1 MPLVYQPP
9 INPSP
14 FLSSN
19 ESRFLMHI
27 FGTQTAK
34 MLFPAA
40 PDFFLQRMI
49 GAAMETPHLLYALL
63 ASACSHHSRLIKDS
77 TPNPKVTCL
86 KYTNMAI
93 SSLRETLQ
101 DANQSLKAET
111 ITTAM
116 ALCTNDVCNGNMH
129 VWRTHLR
136 GVLRLLAACLQH
148 QRETYATDDPFLLSL
163 AKWFKTM
170 DIIAALSGLDGECIH
185 DPEDGPLDRGSIL
198 GNDFVDNICGYSI
211 DLIPYMARISHMVHS
226 KRPENRPA
234 STSLGEVA
242 SPQMITK
249 VEVLESGIMSL
260 IDKPISDPTFREGE
274 AFATELR
281 STHLAFVHSAL
292 LHLHRRVQLLPINH
306 AKVRLD
312 IQNILD
318 AVRNINPTSTANILI
333 LWPVFSAGC
342 ETTISSERDMIR
354 ERMGIMQNF
363 GMGNFTRTRD
373 LLEKF
378 WKSGSEL
385 RWDEYFA
392 RLGLELVLF

>member
-1 MPLVYQPP
+1 
-9 INPSP
+9 
-14 FLSSN
+14 
-19 ESRFLMHI
+19 
-27 FGTQTAK
+27 
-34 MLFPAA
+34 
-40 PDFFLQRMI
+40 
-49 GAAMETPHLLYALL
+49 METPHLLYALL

-148 QRETYATDDPFLLSL
+148 QRESYATEDPFMLAL

-170 DIIAALSGLDGECIH
+170 DIIAALSGIDGECIH
-185 DPEDGPLDRGSIL
+185 DPEDGPLDRGSVS
-198 GNDFVDNICGYSI
+198 GNGFVDDICGYSI
-211 DLIPYMARISHMVHS
+211 DLIPYMARISQMVLAQ
-226 KRPENRPA
+226 RPGNMPA
-234 STSLGEVA
+234 DTSLSEVISQRIA
-242 SPQMITK
+242 E
-249 VEVLESGIMSL
+249 VEALERGIMSL
-260 IDKPISDPTFREGE
+260 IDKPLSDPTCHEGE
-274 AFATELR
+274 AFSTELR

-292 LHLHRRVQLLPINH
+292 LHLHRRVQLLPLNH
-306 AKVRLD
+306 VKVRID

-318 AVRNINPTSTANILI
+318 AVRNIPPTSTANILI

-342 ETTISSERDMIR
+342 ETTIPSERDMIR
-354 ERMGIMQNF
+354 ERMGIMETF

-378 WKSGSEL
+378 WESGSEL

>member
-1 MPLVYQPP
+1 
-9 INPSP
+9 
-14 FLSSN
+14 
-19 ESRFLMHI
+19 MHI
-27 FGTQTAK
+27 FGTQTSK

-148 QRETYATDDPFLLSL
+148 QREAYSTDDPFLLSL

-170 DIIAALSGLDGECIH
+170 DIIAALSGIDGECIH
-185 DPEDGPLDRGSIL
+185 DPENGPLDRGSIL
-198 GNDFVDNICGYSI
+198 GNDYIDDICGYSI
-211 DLIPYMARISHMVHS
+211 DLIPYMVRISQMVRS
-226 KRPENRPA
+226 QRLDNIPA
-234 STSLGEVA
+234 DTSPGELA
-242 SPQMITK
+242 SLRVIAE
-249 VEVLESGIMSL
+249 VEALESDIMSL
-260 IDKPISDPTFREGE
+260 VEKPLSGPSYQEGE
-274 AFATELR
+274 AFSTELR

-292 LHLHRRVQLLPINH
+292 LHLHRRVQLLPIDH
-306 AKVRLD
+306 IKVRVD
-312 IQNILD
+312 IKNILD
-318 AVRNINPTSTANILI
+318 AIQNINLTSTANILI

-342 ETTISSERDMIR
+342 ETTSPSERDMIR

-363 GMGNFTRTRD
+363 GMGNFTRTRE
-373 LLEKF
+373 LLEKY
-378 WKSGSEL
+378 WESGSDL